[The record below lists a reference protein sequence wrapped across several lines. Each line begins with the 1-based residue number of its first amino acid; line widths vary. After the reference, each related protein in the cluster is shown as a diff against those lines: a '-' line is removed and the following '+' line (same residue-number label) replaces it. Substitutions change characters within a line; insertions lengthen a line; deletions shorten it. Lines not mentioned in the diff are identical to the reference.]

1 MPKSATSGA
10 AKVLSSES
18 IFQGRNFELKREQV
32 IEPGG
37 IEATRNVIAHSGSVV
52 VLPVFPDGRILM
64 IRQYRHAAGQFLW
77 ELVAGHREQNE
88 TFRETAPREL
98 QEETGYRAQKFTRL
112 FEIYPAPGLLGEKME
127 LYLAEG
133 LTKGNSQQ
141 EPDEKI
147 SQRIFTLPEL
157 EGWIRS
163 GKIKDAKTVAG
174 ILYYSKFLAAQKPQN
189 KPSPSKRRNR

>member
-1 MPKSATSGA
+1 MPKSVTSGTA
-10 AKVLSSES
+10 RVLSSKS
-18 IFQGRNFELKREQV
+18 IFKGRNFELKREQV
-32 IEPGG
+32 VEPSG

-52 VLPVFPDGRILM
+52 ILPVFSDRRILM

-98 QEETGYRAQKFTRL
+98 QEETGYTAEKFTRL

-133 LTKGNSQQ
+133 LRKGKPRQ

-147 SQRIFTLPEL
+147 SQRIFTLSVL
-157 EGWIRS
+157 EQWIRR

-174 ILYYSKFLAAQKPQN
+174 ILYYSKFIAALGAAKQ
-189 KPSPSKRRNR
+189 PSPSRGKSR

>member
-37 IEATRNVIAHSGSVV
+37 IEATRNVIPHSGSVV

-98 QEETGYRAQKFTRL
+98 QEET
-112 FEIYPAPGLLGEKME
+112 
-127 LYLAEG
+127 
-133 LTKGNSQQ
+133 
-141 EPDEKI
+141 
-147 SQRIFTLPEL
+147 
-157 EGWIRS
+157 
-163 GKIKDAKTVAG
+163 
-174 ILYYSKFLAAQKPQN
+174 
-189 KPSPSKRRNR
+189 